1 MVLSGSHS
9 DLSLQT
15 RLQDVMVHEFASTGL
30 LLHDA
35 TAIDHFV
42 WGRDDGMAPSLIAFC
57 LRMVYF
63 LPRTP

>member
-42 WGRDDGMAPSLIAFC
+42 
-57 LRMVYF
+57 
-63 LPRTP
+63 